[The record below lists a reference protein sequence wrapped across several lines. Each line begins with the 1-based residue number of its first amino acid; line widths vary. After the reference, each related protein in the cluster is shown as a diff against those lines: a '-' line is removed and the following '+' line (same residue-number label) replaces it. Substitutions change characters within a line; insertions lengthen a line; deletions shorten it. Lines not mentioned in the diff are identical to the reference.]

1 MTDRQATGAVE
12 NVPVLDLSHTTW
24 EEDLAGID
32 RIANVGAVVVPE
44 NLAHAL
50 TRISMENVGSVVPVP
65 TGAHVRVHTGVITL
79 GGDAL
84 AHSGGDHEVL
94 VVIGGILFTSP
105 ITRIGYREVI
115 VIGMVLAPRGSE
127 SVLGTG
133 LTRMTGM
140 VHYYRYAEGQQLRP
154 LTGQQTVSGS
164 TLANQGGSPDDVL
177 VLTGQTIV
185 SGQVDAVGFQQI
197 YYTGQMF
204 VPRDSESVLAPFL
217 AGAGQL
223 VWYDGSPRF
232 FIGDETFGRGFF
244 ELIDE
249 PLALLLVGSFRID
262 DDVPANLLREKV
274 TSISLVG
281 SLVAPKELI
290 PAAQVLTTTKHGDIS
305 VAGDDAKR

>member
-1 MTDRQATGAVE
+1 MTDLQATGVVE

-50 TRISMENVGSVVPVP
+50 ARISMQNVGAVVPVP
-65 TGAHVRVHTGVITL
+65 TGAHVRVHTGTMTL

-84 AHSGGDHEVL
+84 ADPGGDNEVL
-94 VVIGGILFTSP
+94 VVIGGLLITSP
-105 ITRIGYREVI
+105 LTRIGYREVI
-115 VIGMVLAPRGSE
+115 VIGTVLAPRGSE
-127 SVLGTG
+127 SVLGAG

-154 LTGQQTVSGS
+154 LTGQQTLSGS

-177 VLTGQTIV
+177 VVTGQTIV
-185 SGQVDAVGFQQI
+185 TGQVTAVGFQQI
-197 YYTGQMF
+197 YYTGEVI
-204 VPRDSESVLAPFL
+204 VPRDSESVLAPLL

-223 VWYDGSPRF
+223 VWYDGSPRCF
-232 FIGDETFGRGFF
+232 LGDETFGRGFF
-244 ELIDE
+244 ELVDE
-249 PLALLLVGSFRID
+249 PLGLLLVGSFRID
-262 DDVPANLLREKV
+262 DDVPAGLLRDKV

-281 SLVAPKELI
+281 SLAAPKELI
-290 PAAQVLTTTKHGDIS
+290 PVVQLLATAKYGDIS
-305 VAGDDAKR
+305 VAGDDTEH